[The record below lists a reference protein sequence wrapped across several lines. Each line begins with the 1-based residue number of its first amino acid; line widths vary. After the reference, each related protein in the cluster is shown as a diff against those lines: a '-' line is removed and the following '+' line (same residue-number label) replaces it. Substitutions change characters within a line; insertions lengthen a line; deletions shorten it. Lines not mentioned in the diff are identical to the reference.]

1 MADRRSA
8 PLFHLRSSI
17 FQAMHLLITGGAGFI
32 GAEAVRAWVD
42 RPEVAKLVNL
52 DALTY
57 AADLGRLEGIH
68 GVHPRYAFEQV
79 DLRDRAAVREVVRR
93 HGITHVVHCAA
104 ETHVDRSIAG
114 PEVFVET
121 NVLGTLH
128 LLEACREAW
137 NLRSQISDFKSQIV
151 EFRFVQVSTDEVYG
165 SLGPEEAAFTE
176 AHPLQPNSPY
186 SASKAGADHLV
197 RSYVRTHGLPAVIT
211 RCVNNFGPLQHT
223 EKFMPTVLR
232 CLVEERPVPIYGDGR
247 NVREWL
253 AVSDHVSGL
262 WQVLQQGEVGAIYN
276 LGSGVELDNLDL
288 AGRLCDLFDAETGR
302 PTGTARQQLRFV
314 ADRPGH
320 DRRYAVDATRL
331 RALGWQPSGD
341 FNTQL
346 RVTVRGFLE
355 RWRA

>member
-1 MADRRSA
+1 
-8 PLFHLRSSI
+8 
-17 FQAMHLLITGGAGFI
+17 MHLLITGGAGFI

-52 DALTY
+52 DVLTY
-57 AADLGRLEGIH
+57 AADLDRLAGIH
-68 GVHPRYAFEQV
+68 GVHPRYVLEQV
-79 DLRDRAAVREVVRR
+79 DLRDRAAVREVVSR
-93 HGITHVVHCAA
+93 HGITHVVHFAA

-128 LLEACREAW
+128 LLEACRAGW
-137 NLRSQISDFKSQIV
+137 NVPSQGP

-165 SLGPEEAAFTE
+165 TLGPEEAAFTE
-176 AHPLQPNSPY
+176 ASPLLPNSPY
-186 SASKAGADHLV
+186 AASKAGADHLV

-211 RCVNNFGPLQHT
+211 RSVNNFGPRQHA
-223 EKFMPTVLR
+223 EKFIPTVLR
-232 CLVEERPVPIYGDGR
+232 CLAGDQPVPIYGDGR

-253 AVSDHVSGL
+253 AVSDHIEGL
-262 WQVLQQGEVGAIYN
+262 WRVLRQGEVGGIYH

-302 PTGTARQQLRFV
+302 PAGTARQQLRFV

-331 RALGWQPSGD
+331 RALGWQPSAD
-341 FNTQL
+341 FNTSL
-346 RVTVRGFLE
+346 RATVRGFLE

>member
-1 MADRRSA
+1 MN
-8 PLFHLRSSI
+8 
-17 FQAMHLLITGGAGFI
+17 LLITGGAGFI

-42 RPEVAKLVNL
+42 RPEVTKLVNL

-57 AADLGRLEGIH
+57 AADLRRLHGIH
-68 GVHPRYAFEQV
+68 GVHPRYVFEQV

-93 HGITHVVHCAA
+93 HGITHVVHFAA

-128 LLEACREAW
+128 LLEACREEW
-137 NLRSQISDFKSQIV
+137 NLRYQIS
-151 EFRFVQVSTDEVYG
+151 EFRFVHVSTDEVYG
-165 SLGPEEAAFTE
+165 SLGPADPAFTE
-176 AHPLQPNSPY
+176 ANPLQPNSPY

-197 RSYVRTHGLPAVIT
+197 RCYVRTYGLPAFIT
-211 RCVNNFGPLQHT
+211 RCVNNFGPTQHT
-223 EKFMPTVLR
+223 EKFIPTVLR
-232 CLVEERPVPIYGDGR
+232 CLADDQPVPIYGDGR

-253 AVSDHVSGL
+253 AVSDHVEGL
-262 WQVLQQGEVGAIYN
+262 RLVLERGEVGGTYN

-302 PTGTARQQLRFV
+302 PAGTARRRLSFV

-320 DRRYAVDATRL
+320 DLRYAVDATRL
-331 RALGWQPSGD
+331 RALGWQPAAD
-341 FNTQL
+341 FNTAL
-346 RVTVRGFLE
+346 RATVRGFLE
-355 RWRA
+355 RRGT

>member
-1 MADRRSA
+1 MADRRSV
-8 PLFHLRSSI
+8 PPISHLQSSI
-17 FQAMHLLITGGAGFI
+17 FQLMHLLITGGAGFI

-57 AADLGRLEGIH
+57 AADLGRLDGIH

-93 HGITHVVHCAA
+93 HGITHVVHFAA

-137 NLRSQISDFKSQIV
+137 NLRSQIS

-165 SLGPEEAAFTE
+165 SLGPEAAAFTE
-176 AHPLQPNSPY
+176 ASPLQPNSPY

-232 CLVEERPVPIYGDGR
+232 CLAEERPVPIYGDGR

-253 AVSDHVSGL
+253 AVSDHVAGL
-262 WQVLQQGEVGAIYN
+262 WQVLRQGEVGGIYN

-302 PTGTARQQLRFV
+302 PAGTARQQLRFV

-320 DRRYAVDATRL
+320 DRRYAVDATKL

-346 RVTVRGFLE
+346 RATVRGFLE